1 MFIRVLRH
9 EIKNIFRDK
18 MYFFLMVYPFVFGI
32 IGYFL
37 VPYLNEN
44 SHPLAGQITALVIIL
59 MTGFV
64 FGAITG
70 FTLLDD
76 QDDHVIEALKVTPIS
91 VKSYVASKL
100 VLSYLFALISCV
112 ILILFTGFL
121 EESPWNHMLMII
133 VLLPLQTPIYAL
145 LINMF
150 SRNKVEGFVMMKFT
164 GMILLVPIASIFLTD
179 WKELF
184 LGLLPSFWATRLI
197 AIEIISKS
205 YFFDLPL
212 TYFLFGLLMNLLVL
226 ALFFT
231 IYQKRIES

>member
-1 MFIRVLRH
+1 MFLRVFRH
-9 EIKNIFRDK
+9 ELKNIFRDK
-18 MYFFLMVYPFVFGI
+18 MYFFLMIYPFVFGV

-44 SHPLAGQITALVIIL
+44 SHPLAGQITALIIIL
-59 MTGFV
+59 MTGFA

-76 QDDHVIEALKVTPIS
+76 QDDHVIDALKVTPIS
-91 VKSYVASKL
+91 VKSYVAAKL
-100 VLSYLFALISCV
+100 VLSYIFALISCV
-112 ILILFTGFL
+112 ILIIFTGFL
-121 EESPWNHMLMII
+121 KGSSWDRMLMII

-184 LGLLPSFWATRLI
+184 LGFLPSFWATRLI
-197 AIEIISKS
+197 AIEVISDS
-205 YFFDLPL
+205 YFFDVPL
-212 TYFLFGLLMNLLVL
+212 IYFLLGILTNGVLLV
-226 ALFFT
+226 LFFT
-231 IYQKRIES
+231 IYQKRIDS